1 MKTYFDIRFE
11 FDHDTIHD
19 SIERQLALGT
29 PDYICVADDE
39 VLMNSRKDSKYRSAV
54 NNGMFTI
61 CDSSYVTKSIKLVH
75 NTEYEPYYGS
85 HFFLDILS
93 ERKHRMML
101 LGSEEM
107 ELRGLKREMMRYN
120 PDVKGMNFVELPFG
134 EVDDFDYRAI
144 ARMINADGADII
156 WIALDTPDQEIFMA
170 KLKPLLKRGV
180 MIGIGAAI
188 KYFNGAAH
196 AAAYGTAAAPS
207 PARQLAHHFSMMKS
221 LPGMLVKEWFRTSV
235 KGKSTEVKERY
246 AFQSI

>member
-19 SIERQLALGT
+19 SIERQLALGA

-39 VLMNSRKDSKYRSAV
+39 VLMNSQKDLKYRSAV
-54 NNGMFTI
+54 NAGMFTI

-75 NTEYEPYYGS
+75 HEEYDQYYGS

-101 LGSEEM
+101 LGSSEM

-134 EVDDFDYRAI
+134 EVDDFDYKAI

-156 WIALDTPDQEIFMA
+156 WIALDTPDQEMFMA
-170 KLKPLLKRGV
+170 RLKPFLKRGV

-188 KYFNGAAH
+188 KYFNSATSHYGH
-196 AAAYGTAAAPS
+196 AAATS
-207 PARQLAHHFSMMKS
+207 PRQHIAHHFNMMKS
-221 LPGMLVKEWFRTSV
+221 LPGMLMKEWFRTSV
-235 KGKSTEVKERY
+235 KGQSTEVKERY

>member
-39 VLMNSRKDSKYRSAV
+39 VLMQSRKDSKYRSAV

-75 NTEYEPYYGS
+75 NEEYEQYYGS

-101 LGSEEM
+101 LGGSEM
-107 ELRGLKREMMRYN
+107 ELRGLKREMIRYN
-120 PDVKGMNFVELPFG
+120 PDVKSMNFVELPFG

-144 ARMINADGADII
+144 ARMINTDGADII
-156 WIALDTPDQEIFMA
+156 WIALDSPDQEIFMA
-170 KLKPLLKRGV
+170 KLKPFLKRGV

-188 KYFNGAAH
+188 KYFSAATARYGQV
-196 AAAYGTAAAPS
+196 AATS
-207 PARQLAHHFSMMKS
+207 PTRQIAHHFSMIKS
-221 LPGMLVKEWFRTSV
+221 LPGMLVKEWFKTSV
-235 KGKSTEVKERY
+235 RGKSTEVKERY
-246 AFQSI
+246 AFESI

>member
-1 MKTYFDIRFE
+1 MKSYFDIRFE

-19 SIERQLALGT
+19 SIERQLALGA

-93 ERKHRMML
+93 ERKYRMML
-101 LGSEEM
+101 LGSSEM

-120 PDVKGMNFVELPFG
+120 PDVKGMNFIELPFG

-156 WIALDTPDQEIFMA
+156 WIALDSPDQEIFMA

-180 MIGIGAAI
+180 MIGIGSAI
-188 KYFNGAAH
+188 KYFNS
-196 AAAYGTAAAPS
+196 AAAEYGQTAAAPT
-207 PARQLAHHFSMMKS
+207 RQIAHHFSMMKR
-221 LPGMLVKEWFRTSV
+221 LPGMLVKEWFNTAVR
-235 KGKSTEVKERY
+235 GKSTEVKQRY